1 MTIKER
7 AAQRYKLH
15 DWMSKP
21 TRDAVK
27 FARKVFIEIATEQK
41 ELDIQRA
48 VVWLESRCKMDEE
61 LYSINLDE
69 FEQAMKGE

>member
-7 AAQRYKLH
+7 AVQRYKLH
-15 DWMSKP
+15 DWMSKS

-27 FARKVFIEIATEQK
+27 FTRKVFIEIATEQQ

-48 VVWLESRCKMDEE
+48 VVWLESRCKMDED

-69 FEQAMKGE
+69 FKQAMKGE